1 MSISKYSI
9 KEKAKRNKKSI
20 TLSVEKAVLDELQQ
34 EAEQKMESVNT
45 LVNQIIK
52 SYLQWHK
59 PAKKAGLGYLSKD
72 LMARSMNHLNDEQII
87 KMTEEFCNHQI
98 DDIIYMLSDDNTFAS
113 FMDILGHWLDASGF
127 NYRIDRND
135 ADNTHTYI
143 IYFNLG
149 RKWSL
154 HFKTRM
160 QLVFE
165 HYNIKDAEAEMAD
178 NTVILKI
185 KNPKEI
191 LD

>member
-59 PAKKAGLGYLSKD
+59 PAKKAGLGYLSKT
-72 LMARSMNHLNDEQII
+72 LMAKSINHLTDEQVI
-87 KMTEEFCNHQI
+87 KMTEEFCKLQLN
-98 DDIIYMLSDDNTFAS
+98 DILYMLRNENTFAS
-113 FMDILGHWLDASGF
+113 FMDGLCPWLDASGF
-127 NYRIDRND
+127 TYRLESND
-135 ADNTHTYI
+135 DDKTDLYKI
-143 IYFNLG
+143 QFDMG
-149 RKWSL
+149 KKWSL

-160 QLVFE
+160 QFVFE
-165 HYNIKDAEAEMAD
+165 HYNIKNAEAEMAN

-185 KNPKEI
+185 KRES
-191 LD
+191 